1 MIRRWTTSKRCGPL
15 FIGGKTVP
23 MIEDFLNVLERTLGM
38 DMGWH
43 YDVGQSIS
51 DVNVGDIVSV
61 VGSLDFD
68 EMDHEEK
75 SLWSNFIERWMYE
88 K

>member
-1 MIRRWTTSKRCGPL
+1 MAYIQEVWAIIYMRQN
-15 FIGGKTVP
+15 P
-23 MIEDFLNVLERTLGM
+23 MIEDFLNVLDRTLGM

-43 YDVGQSIS
+43 YDIGQSIS
-51 DVNVGDIVSV
+51 DVTVGDIVSV

-68 EMDHEEK
+68 DMDHEEK
-75 SLWSNFIERWMYE
+75 SLWSNFIKRWMYE

>member
-1 MIRRWTTSKRCGPL
+1 MWAI
-15 FIGGKTVP
+15 FIGGKMVP
-23 MIEDFLNVLERTLGM
+23 MIEDFLNVLDRTLGM

-43 YDVGQSIS
+43 YDVGQSIG
-51 DVNVGDIVSV
+51 DVTVGDIVSV

-75 SLWSNFIERWMYE
+75 SLWSTFIERWMYE

>member
-1 MIRRWTTSKRCGPL
+1 M
-15 FIGGKTVP
+15 F
-23 MIEDFLNVLERTLGM
+23 EEFLNVLDRTLGM

-43 YDVGQSIS
+43 YDVGQSIG
-51 DVNVGDIVSV
+51 DVTVGDIVSV

-75 SLWSNFIERWMYE
+75 SLWSTFINKWRLNECME
-88 K
+88 N

>member
-1 MIRRWTTSKRCGPL
+1 MAYISEVWAI
-15 FIGGKTVP
+15 FIGGKMVP
-23 MIEDFLNVLERTLGM
+23 MIEDFLNVLDRTLGM

-43 YDVGQSIS
+43 YDVGQSIG
-51 DVNVGDIVSV
+51 DVTVSDIVSV

>member
-1 MIRRWTTSKRCGPL
+1 
-15 FIGGKTVP
+15 
-23 MIEDFLNVLERTLGM
+23 M

-43 YDVGQSIS
+43 YDVGQSIG
-51 DVNVGDIVSV
+51 DVTVGDIVSV

-75 SLWSNFIERWMYE
+75 SLWSTFIERWMYE

>member
-1 MIRRWTTSKRCGPL
+1 
-15 FIGGKTVP
+15 
-23 MIEDFLNVLERTLGM
+23 MIEDFLNVLDKTLGM

-51 DVNVGDIVSV
+51 DVTVGDIVSV

-75 SLWSNFIERWMYE
+75 SLWSTFINKWRLNECME
-88 K
+88 N